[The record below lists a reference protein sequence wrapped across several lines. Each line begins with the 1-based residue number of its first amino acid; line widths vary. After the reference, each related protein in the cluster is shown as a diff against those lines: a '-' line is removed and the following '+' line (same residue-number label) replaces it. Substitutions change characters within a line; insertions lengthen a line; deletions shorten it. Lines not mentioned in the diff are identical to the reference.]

1 MSEWTRS
8 ASMMPE
14 LLSALLSGALTTIEI
29 TFFSFILATVIGA
42 ALAIVQSFPATLP
55 RAVIRVYVEVMRGT
69 PVLTQLFVLYF
80 GLAQIGIKLD
90 PIPVAILGFG
100 INGGALLT
108 EVFRAGLQSV
118 HVGQSEAAFMLGMSR
133 LKALRYVL
141 LPQAM
146 RVVIPPLANY
156 GVGLLKETA
165 LASAVAAPEL
175 SFYARNLV
183 TKTYLSGPIY
193 VMAAT
198 IYIAMS
204 FPLSRLAQHL
214 ELRASRGRRAP

>member
-1 MSEWTRS
+1 MNEWARF

-14 LLSALLSGALTTIEI
+14 LLSALLSGALITIEI
-29 TFFSFILATVIGA
+29 TFFSFILATLIGA
-42 ALAIVQSFPATLP
+42 ALAVIQSFPAKLP
-55 RAVIRVYVEVMRGT
+55 RAIIRVYVEVMRGT

-80 GLAQIGIKLD
+80 GLAQIGIRLD

-100 INGGALLT
+100 VNGGAFLT

-118 HVGQSEAAFMLGMSR
+118 HVGQSEAAFMLGMTR
-133 LKALRYVL
+133 LMALRYVL

-146 RVVIPPLANY
+146 RVVTPPLANY

-193 VMAAT
+193 VAVAV

-214 ELRASRGRRAP
+214 ELRLSRGSRTS

>member
-1 MSEWTRS
+1 MGEWAR
-8 ASMMPE
+8 AIPLFPE
-14 LLSALLSGALTTIEI
+14 FLGILLWGAVTTIQI
-29 TFFSFILATVIGA
+29 TVGAFLVAVVIG
-42 ALAIVQSFPATLP
+42 LVLGLIQTFPARLP
-55 RAVIRVYVEVMRGT
+55 KILIKVYVEIFRGV
-69 PVLTQLFVLYF
+69 PVLAQLFVLYF
-80 GLAQIGIKLD
+80 GLAQIGIKLE

-100 INGGALLT
+100 LNGGAFLT

-118 HVGQSEAAFMLGMSR
+118 HAGQLEAAFMIGMTR
-133 LKALRYVL
+133 VKALRYVV

-146 RVVIPPLANY
+146 RVVLPPLANY
-156 GVGLLKETA
+156 AVGLLKETS

-193 VMAAT
+193 FLVAL

-204 FPLSRLAQHL
+204 FPLSRFAQHL
-214 ELRASRGRRAP
+214 EHRFGRERAI

>member
-1 MSEWTRS
+1 M
-8 ASMMPE
+8 
-14 LLSALLSGALTTIEI
+14 
-29 TFFSFILATVIGA
+29 
-42 ALAIVQSFPATLP
+42 
-55 RAVIRVYVEVMRGT
+55 
-69 PVLTQLFVLYF
+69 PVLAQLFLPYF

-100 INGGALLT
+100 INGGAFLT
-108 EVFRAGLQSV
+108 EVFRAGLLSV
-118 HVGQSEAAFMLGMSR
+118 HTGQSEAAFMLGMTR

-141 LPQAM
+141 LPQAL
-146 RVVIPPLANY
+146 RVVLPPLANY

-193 VMAAT
+193 VMAAAT
-198 IYIAMS
+198 YIAMS

-214 ELRASRGRRAP
+214 ELRFNRGRRIS

>member
-1 MSEWTRS
+1 
-8 ASMMPE
+8 
-14 LLSALLSGALTTIEI
+14 LLWGAVTTIEI
-29 TFFSFILATVIGA
+29 TVGAFVVAGIIG
-42 ALAIVQSFPATLP
+42 LVLGLVQTFPARLP
-55 RAVIRVYVEVMRGT
+55 RVLIKIYVEVFRGI

-80 GLAQIGIKLD
+80 GLAQIGIKLE

-100 INGGALLT
+100 LNGGAYLT

-118 HVGQSEAAFMLGMSR
+118 HAGQIEAAFMIGMTR
-133 LKALRYVL
+133 VTALRYVV

-146 RVVIPPLANY
+146 RVVLPPLANY
-156 GVGLLKETA
+156 GVGLLKETS

-183 TKTYLSGPIY
+183 TRTYLSGPIY
-193 VMAAT
+193 VMVAM

-204 FPLSRLAQHL
+204 LPLSRIAQSL
-214 ELRASRGRRAP
+214 EVRFGRGRRVQ